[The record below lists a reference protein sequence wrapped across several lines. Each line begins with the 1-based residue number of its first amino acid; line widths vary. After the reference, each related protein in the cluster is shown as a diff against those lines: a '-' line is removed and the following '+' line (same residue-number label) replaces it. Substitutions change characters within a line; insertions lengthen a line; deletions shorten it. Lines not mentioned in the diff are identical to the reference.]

1 MNFVGFILFTA
12 IIGWVFIGRLDEPKY
27 KYIVIGLII
36 ANGIFWFSIVPRMT

>member
-1 MNFVGFILFTA
+1 MNFVGFILFWV
-12 IIGWVFIGRLDEPKY
+12 IIWWVFKGRLDEPKY